1 MHRSYRVAIA
11 DDNRADLLLLRACLS
26 RAGHNVAFEA
36 HSGEELVQQCG
47 SASPE
52 LIITDIYMGEMDGLT
67 AASEILAH
75 QEIPVIIVS
84 GADVGY
90 FLDHSDT
97 CRPFAYLTK
106 PLCGDD
112 LRAAIVV
119 AMQRF
124 EELQSYRAE
133 ASSMRQALED
143 RKVIER
149 AKGLLMRQRSLDEP
163 DAFQYLQ
170 QLARRHRQ
178 KLVDVAKSLIMAEHA
193 LSTRTETTS
202 TD

>member
-11 DDNRADLLLLRACLS
+11 DDNRADLFLLRECLS
-26 RAGHNVAFEA
+26 RSGHDVAFEA
-36 HSGEELVQQCG
+36 HSGEELVQQCA
-47 SASPE
+47 SDSPE

-84 GADVGY
+84 GADIAY

-97 CRPFAYLTK
+97 CRPMAYLTK
-106 PLCGDD
+106 PFCEGE

-163 DAFQYLQ
+163 NAFQYLQ

-178 KLVDVAKSLIMAEHA
+178 KLVDVSNSLIMAEHA
-193 LSTRTETTS
+193 LCNRTGSTS
-202 TD
+202 AD